1 MKAVAA
7 FARKN
12 TRRGHGTNIMCTST
26 WL

>member
-12 TRRGHGTNIMCTST
+12 TTSQLMQSNT
-26 WL
+26 IS